1 MQPGDQV
8 DVRSGAA
15 AVIRNLRA
23 VFGTSTSAN
32 TSPHMRLVVTDRYYT
47 SVALAMRMLTMGFYT
62 VGTVMTNRLGLCK
75 KVVDKRKKR
84 PSTIDRGTFSVSE
97 ALQVPGMTML
107 CWWDN
112 RPVHFLCTGGS
123 LQMDRVAR
131 REKTGAQAEVAC
143 PRVVK
148 DYQTYMGGVDVH
160 DQLRLQR

>member
-8 DVRSGAA
+8 DDRSGAA

-75 KVVDKRKKR
+75 KVVDRGR
-84 PSTIDRGTFSVSE
+84 SDPAQSTVGRSRFRRRCRSPACV
-97 ALQVPGMTML
+97 
-107 CWWDN
+107 
-112 RPVHFLCTGGS
+112 TGPKAT
-123 LQMDRVAR
+123 D
-131 REKTGAQAEVAC
+131 T
-143 PRVVK
+143 
-148 DYQTYMGGVDVH
+148 
-160 DQLRLQR
+160 